1 MAAEKWE
8 EYGFRKR
15 MIKQPML
22 TPDLLTNSLAIK
34 SNFV

>member
-15 MIKQPML
+15 MMKQATL
-22 TPDLLTNSLAIK
+22 TPDVFTNSLAIK